1 MQQQERRK
9 MDCFA
14 ALAMTVVFGCL
25 KIEQGIRVR
34 STLNVRHKTHPSC
47 PDLIRASIN
56 LRKTVFEED

>member
-1 MQQQERRK
+1 